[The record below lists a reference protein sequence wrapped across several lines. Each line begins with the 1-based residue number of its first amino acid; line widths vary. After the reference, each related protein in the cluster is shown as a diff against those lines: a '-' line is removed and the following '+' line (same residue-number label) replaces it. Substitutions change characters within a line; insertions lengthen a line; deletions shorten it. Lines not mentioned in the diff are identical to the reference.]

1 MIFLKN
7 NRGRLKE
14 TFSSFLDP
22 VPLSHGEVL
31 DDNGHFRG
39 DHDLNPA
46 SAPKTDAVYKA
57 AAVLVPIV
65 MHGDDPTIILT
76 KRASHLNKHAGQIS
90 FPGGRAEETDAGPVG
105 TALRESEEEISL
117 NPELVD
123 VIGTLNTYLTVTN
136 YSVTPIVG
144 FVEPGF
150 QLAPDAGEVA
160 EIFEVPLRFL
170 LDKRNHKKHS
180 GFHNGIERFWYA
192 MPYNDYYIWGATAG
206 MIKDMSER
214 VILK

>member
-7 NRGRLKE
+7 NRDSLKE
-14 TFSSFLDP
+14 TFASFLDP
-22 VPLSHGEVL
+22 VPLSHSEVL
-31 DDNGHFRG
+31 DERGHFRG

-46 SAPKTDAVYKA
+46 SFPKTDAVYKP

-65 MHGDDPTIILT
+65 MHGDDPTVILT

-90 FPGGRAEETDAGPVG
+90 FPGGRAEAIDAGPAE

-117 NPELVD
+117 NPQLVD

-136 YSVTPIVG
+136 YSVTPVVG
-144 FVEPGF
+144 IIEPGF
-150 QLAPDAGEVA
+150 QLNPDAGEVA

-170 LDKRNHKKHS
+170 LDQKNHKKHS

-206 MIKDMSER
+206 MIKDLSER